1 MSRDDF
7 TLPYPRDR
15 VAHKHARRRRLK
27 RRIIRAAIFV
37 VAIIA
42 ATYVFD
48 VVFNIG
54 KHIPNIYE
62 PKDLEREQQLKKELD
77 GKKP

>member
-1 MSRDDF
+1 
-7 TLPYPRDR
+7 
-15 VAHKHARRRRLK
+15 LK